1 MIADISMEQRE
12 SIFRFTEAFGCG
24 EILKPMLASYLAHHE
39 QTLHVFGFPE
49 DLAQIRPDPRIKP
62 IAIDQSVMLG
72 LSRESVE
79 SKYKRGHGG
88 TAFVWSQIF
97 TNLRAQGFRQVIH
110 LDSDV
115 IFLGE
120 VLSEIESR
128 LAGGFQLVGP
138 RRRYRHTSTP
148 QTGYRKFIYWFVRD
162 AVDTH
167 CFGMDLANLPEDTQL
182 LEKRINGGGLNR
194 LTQRIFPVIDFFD
207 RVTFSYFSKSKVCYL
222 DSKSQSRHLS
232 KDEHERGNK
241 LRDKLIVF
249 SAVGSG
255 CSFSKS
261 SIVNVNH
268 PYTRYALESYA
279 LYSKCFLGQEIVGIS
294 VISDLEI
301 EKKIKKLD
309 QSSWTLK
316 DSENDM

>member
-1 MIADISMEQRE
+1 MIAEISMEQRE

-148 QTGYRKFIYWFVRD
+148 QTRYRKFIYWFVRD

-167 CFGMDLANLPEDTQL
+167 CFGMDLAKLPEDAQL

-194 LTQRIFPVIDFFD
+194 LTQRAFPVIDFFD
-207 RVTFSYFSKSKVCYL
+207 RVTFSYFSKSEISYL
-222 DSKSQSRHLS
+222 DSKSQRSHLTKKRHEKEDLL
-232 KDEHERGNK
+232 KE
-241 LRDKLIVF
+241 LLIVF

-255 CSFSKS
+255 CSFLKS
-261 SIVNVNH
+261 IDIDKNH
-268 PYTRYALESYA
+268 PYVQHALQSFA
-279 LYSKCFLGQEIVGIS
+279 LYSKYFLGQRIDGVETLRDEQIERK
-294 VISDLEI
+294 LE
-301 EKKIKKLD
+301 KLD
-309 QSSWTLK
+309 QKSWILKSS
-316 DSENDM
+316 